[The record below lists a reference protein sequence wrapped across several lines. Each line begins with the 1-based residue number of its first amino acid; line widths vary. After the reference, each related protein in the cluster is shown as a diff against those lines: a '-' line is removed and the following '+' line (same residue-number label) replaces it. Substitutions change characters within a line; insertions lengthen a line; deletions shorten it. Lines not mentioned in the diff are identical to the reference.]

1 MVYCKKSRRGD
12 TVARRKQKM
21 SRELISALL
30 AVGCGV
36 LALLLALV
44 IWLAVWSGLQPDV
57 PAAPPVP
64 TLENNPYS
72 AADFE
77 YDGLFLACTAGESL
91 PGIDVSS
98 HQGEVDWQ
106 KVADAGVKFV
116 FVRLGYRGYQNGAV
130 HEDRYAKTNL
140 TQARAAG
147 LQVGAYFFS
156 QAITEEEAAEEARF
170 ALDVLDGFQLDLPLV
185 YDWEYVAETAR
196 TGEVT
201 KAELMV
207 YTKVFCDAA
216 EAAGYSP
223 MVYFNRHLAESHLEL
238 KELTAYPFW
247 LAMYTDEMT
256 YPYRVDFWQYSDCGR
271 IPGIEGDV
279 DLNIWMPRS

>member
-1 MVYCKKSRRGD
+1 M
-12 TVARRKQKM
+12 ARRKKKM
-21 SRELISALL
+21 SAVLISALL

-44 IWLAVWSGLQPDV
+44 IWQAVWTSLQP
-57 PAAPPVP
+57 PAATTP
-64 TLENNPYS
+64 TAPTVATNPYD

-98 HQGEVDWQ
+98 HQGKVDWQ

-116 FVRLGYRGYQNGAV
+116 FVRLGYRGYRNGAI
-130 HEDRYAKTNL
+130 HEDIYAKTNL
-140 TQARAAG
+140 AQARAAG

-156 QAITEEEAAEEARF
+156 QAISEEEAAEEAAF
-170 ALDVLDGFQLDLPLV
+170 AMKVLDGFQLDLPLV
-185 YDWEYVAETAR
+185 YDWEYVAESAR

-201 KAELMV
+201 KNELMV
-207 YTKVFCDAA
+207 YTKVFCDAV
-216 EAAGYSP
+216 EKAGYDP
-223 MVYFNRHLAESHLEL
+223 MIYFNRHLAESHLEL